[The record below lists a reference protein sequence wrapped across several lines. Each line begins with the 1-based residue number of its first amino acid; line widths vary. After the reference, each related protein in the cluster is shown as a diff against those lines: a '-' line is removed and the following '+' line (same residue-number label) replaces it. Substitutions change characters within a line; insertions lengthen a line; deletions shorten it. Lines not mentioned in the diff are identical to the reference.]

1 MRYIG
6 RSGTSTL
13 VQIDADRNSY
23 VNIKSFGAAGLDQ
36 YFEGRVRGLNGS
48 GSVISIGDIPGYSQY
63 EKNYFKVGQ
72 ELYAFFYLDTS
83 TPPVA
88 DYDGIFTNIG
98 TPEAVGSIIQGGTT
112 TSKVLRYYVY
122 ALNVVT
128 GKFSPYRKLFTLPD
142 VYRDPQT
149 QFDED
154 NYARLTF
161 SRASA
166 EWVPVIYRQ
175 WGVGEI
181 KFLGAPSN
189 NIFGGNTTIT
199 FNDRGST
206 QIPSWDEARIA
217 GGTFSPEFLNGIVSV
232 STGDIS
238 AKTIVVKR
246 RLKITTR
253 SLSGILECTD
263 AASPTGIFTSLD
275 STSIRVKFKFD
286 DTKPIQDALNF
297 AANNEVKDIFVP
309 SGTYSVRNL
318 TLYSSATPASKYS
331 GLVFRGSGDS
341 SVIKRIPTH
350 VSPGGEF
357 GLIGLLGSGI
367 TNRIAGV
374 TIRGL
379 AFDGNKTETF
389 PINLT
394 EADTYGVGDKYH
406 DSLALEYADAIRIS
420 ECSFYNGAGSALYA
434 LDSDKVNFTNNR
446 VFELSKPYE
455 LNISP
460 LKIRESS
467 RIIAQG
473 NLFQNCSGAVD
484 FTGIDASLINNN
496 IVDNCGET
504 GIRLNASDTWNA
516 QGNLTF
522 NESGSII
529 RTVDLYQNEYSRVSL
544 DVKRGVAMTP
554 IYFTVTDGGLPV
566 AISPGSI
573 VARVYPLNSSY
584 QYNAAGTASYLQVV
598 ENRPQLKA
606 GIFAVTAPVSS
617 FTGVGNSNASKA
629 IGGTSSYSLLRPDGS
644 GSANYGYGYKITA
657 SVTVGRYPIS
667 RIVYSSPTTI
677 KIYFQNSS
685 DILSLLFFAAGN
697 ASNDLLQTTGVSVT
711 GTELAAWPDS
721 TDLDIVE
728 VDSSN
733 SSVVIITPNSEIAR
747 KFTSSTDSYTSA
759 AGYVAL
765 VKNNYF
771 IADGNIYVSE

>member
-350 VSPGGEF
+350 VSPSGEF

-374 TIRGL
+374 TIRSL

-598 ENRPQLKA
+598 ENRPQLEA

-617 FTGVGNSNASKA
+617 STGVGNSNAGKA

-657 SVTVGRYPIS
+657 SVTLGRYPIS
-667 RIVYSSPTTI
+667 RIVYSSPTTV

-685 DILSLLFFAAGN
+685 DILSLLFFAAGD
-697 ASNDLLQTTGVSVT
+697 ASNDFLKTTGVSVT

-721 TDLDIVE
+721 TTLDIVE

-733 SSVVIITPNSEIAR
+733 SSVVITTPSAVAG
-747 KFTSSTDSYTSA
+747 KFTSSTDSYASA

>member
-63 EKNYFKVGQ
+63 EKDYFKVGQ

-83 TPPVA
+83 TPPVG

-98 TPEAVGSIIQGGTT
+98 APQGVGAVVQAGTS

-128 GKFSPYRKLFTLPD
+128 GRFSPYVKTFTLLD

-181 KFLGAPSN
+181 KFLGVPSN

-206 QIPSWDEARIA
+206 QIPSWDEARVA

-232 STGDIS
+232 STGNIS

-350 VSPGGEF
+350 VSPGDEF

-367 TNRIAGV
+367 TNRISGV
-374 TIRGL
+374 TIRDL

-434 LDSDKVNFTNNR
+434 LDSDKINFTNNR

-554 IYFTVTDGGLPV
+554 TYFTVTDGGLPV

-598 ENRPQLKA
+598 ENRPQLEA

-617 FTGVGNSNASKA
+617 STGVGNSNAGKA

-657 SVTVGRYPIS
+657 SVTLGRYPIS
-667 RIVYSSPTTI
+667 RIVYSSPTTV

-697 ASNDLLQTTGVSVT
+697 ASNDFLKTTGVSVT
-711 GTELAAWPDS
+711 GAELAAWPDS
-721 TDLDIVE
+721 TTLDIVE

-733 SSVVIITPNSEIAR
+733 SSVVITTPSAVAG